1 MQQHALFEV
10 NDLGD
15 FLTKLSPTIDHF
27 HILTKLHIHFRNL
40 FYRLQFTIANRYK
53 YGLFITF
60 RLISH
65 DPPQLSQMA
74 SYFLTTVY
82 SITATI
88 KRT

>member
-15 FLTKLSPTIDHF
+15 ILTKLSPTIDHF
-27 HILTKLHIHFRNL
+27 HILTKLHNL
-40 FYRLQFTIANRYK
+40 FYILQFTIANRYK

-65 DPPQLSQMA
+65 EVMNLSCLFAQ
-74 SYFLTTVY
+74 S
-82 SITATI
+82 
-88 KRT
+88 